1 MMGILHRG
9 VKEFDGVCPTLAAE
23 LVALNRYLDADA
35 LEVDDDGKGDDGR
48 DQVHNIG
55 ETIPPERLVESMSL
69 VVLGEE
75 EVEEHNNGAFEFR
88 AAASVDGCKRESLPD
103 DGFADV
109 GSNEEGDTRAQAIAI
124 LQQLIEE
131 DNNEG
136 SDDE

>member
-1 MMGILHRG
+1 MLSGKQLKTICEMMKTFEVSADSSMMGILHRG

-75 EVEEHNNGAFEFR
+75 EVEERN
-88 AAASVDGCKRESLPD
+88 K
-103 DGFADV
+103 
-109 GSNEEGDTRAQAIAI
+109 
-124 LQQLIEE
+124 
-131 DNNEG
+131 
-136 SDDE
+136 